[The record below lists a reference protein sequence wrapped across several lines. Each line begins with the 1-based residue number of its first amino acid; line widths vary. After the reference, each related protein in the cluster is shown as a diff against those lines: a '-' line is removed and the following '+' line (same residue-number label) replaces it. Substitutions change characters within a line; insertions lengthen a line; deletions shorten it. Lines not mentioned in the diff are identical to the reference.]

1 MVEKFT
7 VSGRGGFRRKEDEF
21 SLKYVALQLNMEN
34 PQNVQLVG
42 SYVDLTQAMHVGVDI
57 IHIDTGKLWC
67 REDEIHQGEWGWRNR
82 DSDWD

>member
-7 VSGRGGFRRKEDEF
+7 VSGRGFRRKEDEF

-42 SYVDLTQAMHVGVDI
+42 SYVDLTQAMYVGVDI
-57 IHIDTGKLWC
+57 IHIDTNKLWC
-67 REDEIHQGEWGWRNR
+67 REDEINQGEWRRRNR